1 MDFTIYTTGS
11 AEYLQIMLNAVSMI
25 TGSGTTE
32 DLARIGAIIGV
43 LLLGFQAA
51 FNNQAITFQK
61 AGLVLILYMMF
72 YGPTAT
78 AVIEDTVSGQVR
90 IVDNVPL
97 GPAFVGSLI
106 STVSY
111 EITKVSE
118 QGFSTPGM
126 TDYGLFSPLT
136 TLTKVRDSLRN
147 PMSLDKFNNF
157 NAAAGASLP
166 KTVNEYLAFCTLNP
180 AALRNDKSVDELYRT
195 SGIASLLSN
204 ASTSQFVYVYDGSAG
219 FGVGA
224 LKSCAQAKSWISSS
238 LSAVYL
244 DVMQDLLDKGFSDEK
259 ASGRLTSASDVD
271 LKVNDAIQSFAI
283 SGKAANEYVMTSLI
297 APMFNDARVQ
307 ALEHWQEKRAALALR
322 ESLNQQNIQWAG
334 KGETFKHYM
343 RPMIAFFEGLLYAM
357 TPFIAFALLLGSPG
371 LSILGKYLVLP
382 LAVGMW
388 MPLLSIVNA
397 FTLWYANA
405 EIEGVLN
412 AYDPTSTG
420 FAMLQ
425 VMDMDQ
431 AISKAMGIGGLLAAS
446 VPPLALF
453 IVSGSAMVANSIMS
467 QATAADKFKS
477 EDVNPRSQAPSPVL
491 STSSMFTGDQLTQG
505 VNRTGATQVA
515 EQISAQQAASA
526 LVQSTESNSLA
537 ASETYQ
543 KNLASSVD
551 QAAMTTQG
559 RQNMANLGRQ
569 VGSNLNL
576 SSNSQYTDAAS
587 TLSSLGYSQDQI
599 AAGTFAASVGASVPL
614 GAAGTKLEESQQ
626 FKQMNS
632 AQQQQAKQ
640 AMQQLTTAVQASS
653 SDQTLFQSGEAF
665 TNGSQSS
672 LTEKTTESLNRQ
684 LGEAKTAQV
693 AYQRASAM
701 QEVFSAGQSMDIK
714 QAAGAALGRGLG
726 REESAQA
733 LAEMAGKTESGRAA
747 FQAAMNSESINNLST
762 DRDERLAMSAIR
774 ALNQDGRL
782 GELVNSPMSP
792 FDFNVDAGNATRNA
806 GLADDAPQTAGIRHE
821 FQGAFAHA
829 KGAYESERD
838 MNVSGHEALKQDGP
852 LLVDDAQNQAQ
863 NRVSENQDHER
874 ARLNAGADSLPQADV
889 SMNTASPVSDG
900 LKGMTRFDES
910 NTLVVGAKQIV
921 APVSDA
927 LNGAKEWLDSKRR
940 PNINE

>member
-11 AEYLQIMLNAVSMI
+11 AEYLQIMLNAVAMI
-25 TGSGTTE
+25 TGAGTAE
-32 DLARIGAIIGV
+32 DLARVGAILGV
-43 LLLGFQAA
+43 LLLAFQAA

-61 AGLVLILYMMF
+61 AGLVLVLYMMF

-97 GPAFVGSLI
+97 GPVFVGSLI

-111 EITKVSE
+111 EITRVSE

-147 PMSLDKFNNF
+147 PMSLDKFNNYG
-157 NAAAGASLP
+157 AASGASLP
-166 KTVNEYLAFCTLNP
+166 KTVTEYLTFCTLNP
-180 AALRNDKSVDELYRT
+180 SALRNEKSIDELYRT

-204 ASTSQFVYVYDGSAG
+204 ASTSQFIYVYDGSAG

-224 LKSCAQAKSWISSS
+224 LKSCSAAKSWISTS

-259 ASGRLTSASDVD
+259 ASGRLATASDVD
-271 LKVNDAIQSFAI
+271 LKVGDAIQSFAI
-283 SGKAANEYVMTSLI
+283 SGKASQEYVMTSLI

-357 TPFIAFALLLGSPG
+357 TPFMAFALLLGGPG

-431 AISKAMGIGGLLAAS
+431 AISKALGIGGLLAAS

-477 EDVNPRSQAPSPVL
+477 EDVNPRTQQPSPVL
-491 STSSMFTGDQLTQG
+491 STSSMYTSDQLTQG

-526 LVQSTESNSLA
+526 LVQSTESNSIA
-537 ASETYQ
+537 ATESYQ
-543 KNLASSVD
+543 KSLASAVERS
-551 QAAMTTQG
+551 ATTTEG
-559 RQNMANLGRQ
+559 RQNLANLGRQ
-569 VGSNLNL
+569 VGAGLNL

-587 TLSSLGYSQDQI
+587 TLSSLGYSSDQI
-599 AAGTFAASVGASVPL
+599 AAGTFAASVGASAPF
-614 GAAGTKLEESQQ
+614 GAAGVKLEESQQ

-632 AQQQQAKQ
+632 AQQQQARQ
-640 AMQQLTTAVQASS
+640 AMQQLTNAVQASS

-665 TNGSQSS
+665 TTGSQSAIS
-672 LTEKTTESLNRQ
+672 QKATESLNQQ
-684 LGEAKTAQV
+684 LTEAKTAQL
-693 AYQRASAM
+693 AYQKASSM
-701 QEVFSAGQSMDIK
+701 QDVFAAGQSMDLK
-714 QAAGAALGRGLG
+714 QAAGASLGRGLG
-726 REESAQA
+726 RAETAQA
-733 LAEMAGKTESGRAA
+733 LAEMAGSTESGRAA
-747 FQAAMNSESINNLST
+747 FTAAMNSESIGSLSS
-762 DRDERLAMSAIR
+762 DREERIAMSAIR

-782 GELVNSPMSP
+782 GELINSGMSP
-792 FDFNVDAGNATRNA
+792 FDFNVNAGDAGRNA
-806 GLADDAPQTAGIRHE
+806 GLADSSPDTSGLRSQV
-821 FQGAFAHA
+821 QGAYGSAA
-829 KGAYESERD
+829 GAYDSERD
-838 MNVSGHEALKQDGP
+838 MNLSGYEGLKQDGT
-852 LLVDDAQNQAQ
+852 LVVDGANSDAQV
-863 NRVSENQDHER
+863 RVSEAQDHER
-874 ARLNAGADSLPQADV
+874 ARLEAATAPLPQADV
-889 SMNTASPVSDG
+889 TVQSSSPVSDG
-900 LKGMTRFDES
+900 FKGLLRPDAS
-910 NTLVVGAKQIV
+910 NTLVVGAKQIA
-921 APVSDA
+921 APLESAAGEV
-927 LNGAKEWLDSKRR
+927 KEWIESKRR
-940 PNINE
+940 PNLNE